1 MPSESLK
8 GRVADPGGAV
18 WPDGEREGRGRLLHP
33 EPDSPERL
41 WQPTPE
47 PVDWLRN
54 TLTVTGPAERVEDFR
69 GAAAGPG
76 VIPWTLDLT
85 GLEEDFLLPMAAPQD
100 GVRAIS
106 LAGAKILA
114 RRLRDAVALN
124 HQRALARMA
133 TDRSCPF
140 DLHRLLPVPA
150 AILALGPEEG
160 VSRGWLRAH
169 WGVARPLRHVEA
181 LPTTLDGRK
190 KRMGQ
195 LRVGFWSADWSPWQA
210 LARLRRAWPDLSLEL
225 RPDYAPGAEAG
236 RDVSRD
242 AGRSGESPGPG
253 AKPARRRGS
262 ARG

>member
-1 MPSESLK
+1 MPSRENRSS
-8 GRVADPGGAV
+8 ADVDPEDAASAV
-18 WPDGEREGRGRLLHP
+18 W
-33 EPDSPERL
+33 
-41 WQPTPE
+41 QPIPE
-47 PVDWLRN
+47 PVDWLYNR
-54 TLTVTGPAERVEDFR
+54 LTVTGPAERVEDFR

-76 VIPWTLDLT
+76 VIPWTLDLA

-106 LAGAKILA
+106 LAGAKLLA

-124 HQRALARMA
+124 HQRALVRMA

-140 DLHRLLPVPA
+140 DLHRLLPIPA
-150 AILALGPEEG
+150 SILALGPEES
-160 VSRGWLRAH
+160 VSRDWLRTH

-181 LPTTLDGRK
+181 LPTSLDGRK

-210 LARLRRAWPDLSLEL
+210 MARLRRAWPDLSLEL
-225 RPDYAPGAEAG
+225 RLDYASGMDTG
-236 RDVSRD
+236 RDVSRG